1 MKLKEERSNSR
12 EKKPQKNL
20 NDTMEKNNN
29 PLFPIKYLCFN
40 EVKKIVNNKNKK
52 SPVTNKNNE
61 NLKTK
66 NKIDKIKKEEEDD
79 YNQIVYNKRIKI
91 NRNLSYTN
99 LNLNLNKNI
108 FSNSIKNESMN
119 KCNSTD
125 ERYKKVKMFGF
136 YTKKI
141 YYGTRIIN
149 TTITMKTSLV
159 IKKCKFSKKNGKNK
173 KFRNKMK
180 VNNNN
185 YINVNEITNS
195 NNNIIYRTNNINESN
210 NTITS
215 NTITSKTITNN
226 TMSNNTMSNATNNSM
241 NNKKNNIN
249 TNPNIIK
256 KIPNIKE
263 HKTELQENKIN
274 NIKIIRNKGRNKSNN
289 LDLNINKNIKGQNRK
304 NKENKENENTV
315 FVRRIILEE
324 KFTIDSKGDKKT
336 IYIKKIS
343 PIIKT
348 NEIMNSAD
356 KRLRNKKM
364 NKNNNNK
371 DKDNTYIN
379 HNDINLN
386 FNVCSFQKINLNNSY
401 QKNKLLSLH
410 QKMDSFDEENKAINI
425 NNSINDTIL
434 RNYKDFLNIK
444 KCNKI
449 IYQKPNG
456 ILYKIENNHKSYQSL
471 FQSPDRK
478 YLMQLT
484 ENDLDKNN
492 GNLYDGKNKNKNNN
506 YKEVKKIDKN
516 KKHNSPLN
524 YILSYPR
531 CLKNKMVHRKTKT
544 NFVLPN
550 NKEENENGNLL
561 TPKES
566 KGSFANKR
574 SLSFVGK
581 IYMQN
586 MVQKLKKGKKI
597 ELKDKKKNINTPTPQ
612 VSSKNRQNKIN
623 DYLYLPI
630 PNNEKHK
637 IKKINSIR
645 NNKKC
650 KNLKKY
656 NIRNKSNI
664 SGKNKENSNNNSIR
678 SHSMSKIKVKNNFSS
693 NEIKLF
699 LNYLRNNLIISE
711 RNKSH
716 RNFIIKKNDKYNFNH
731 NKSKSNYNSIN
742 NSLSNRPNYSN
753 LIYFKSKD
761 MDK

>member
-1 MKLKEERSNSR
+1 MFRPESPPRK
-12 EKKPQKNL
+12 
-20 NDTMEKNNN
+20 EKNNN
-29 PLFPIKYLCFN
+29 PLFPIKYFCFN

-52 SPVTNKNNE
+52 SPVINKNNE
-61 NLKTK
+61 KLKEK

-79 YNQIVYNKRIKI
+79 YNQLVYNKRVNI
-91 NRNLSYTN
+91 NHNLSYTN
-99 LNLNLNKNI
+99 LKICKLFNI
-108 FSNSIKNESMN
+108 YKNENIN

-125 ERYKKVKMFGF
+125 ERYKIVKMLGF

-141 YYGTRIIN
+141 FYGTRIIN
-149 TTITMKTSLV
+149 TTMRASIF
-159 IKKCKFSKKNGKNK
+159 IKKCRFSKKNGKK
-173 KFRNKMK
+173 KKYRNKIKM
-180 VNNNN
+180 NNNN
-185 YINVNEITNS
+185 FININEITNS
-195 NNNIIYRTNNINESN
+195 NNNIIYRTNNINDLN

-226 TMSNNTMSNATNNSM
+226 TMSNYTMSNVTNNSI
-241 NNKKNNIN
+241 NNKNNIN
-249 TNPNIIK
+249 TNPNINK

-263 HKTELQENKIN
+263 YKAQLQENKIN
-274 NIKIIRNKGRNKSNN
+274 NIKIIKNKGRNKNN
-289 LDLNINKNIKGQNRK
+289 NLNINKNIKSQNRK
-304 NKENKENENTV
+304 NKENENTV

-343 PIIKT
+343 PIVKSS
-348 NEIMNSAD
+348 EILNSAD

-364 NKNNNNK
+364 NRNFN

-410 QKMDSFDEENKAINI
+410 QKMDSFDEDNKAINVY
-425 NNSINDTIL
+425 NSINDTIF

-444 KCNKI
+444 KSNHI

-456 ILYKIENNHKSYQSL
+456 ISYKLENNHKSYQSL
-471 FQSPDRK
+471 FPSPDRK
-478 YLMQLT
+478 CLMQLS
-484 ENDLDKNN
+484 ESDFINKKDILYEKKDKINN
-492 GNLYDGKNKNKNNN
+492 K
-506 YKEVKKIDKN
+506 VKKQKN

-524 YILSYPR
+524 YILSYQR

-544 NFVLPN
+544 NFILPN
-550 NKEENENGNLL
+550 NKEKNENLL
-561 TPKES
+561 TPKEG
-566 KGSFANKR
+566 KGSFTNKR

-586 MVQKLKKGKKI
+586 MIQKIKKGKII
-597 ELKDKKKNINTPTPQ
+597 ELKEKITNNNTPTPQ
-612 VSSKNRQNKIN
+612 LSSKNRQNKIN
-623 DYLYLPI
+623 DYLYFPI

-650 KNLKKY
+650 KNLKKL
-656 NIRNKSNI
+656 NI
-664 SGKNKENSNNNSIR
+664 SNKPNILVKNNENSNNTSIR
-678 SHSMSKIKVKNNFSS
+678 SHSMSRMKIKNNFSS

-699 LNYLRNNLIISE
+699 LSYLKNNLIISE

-716 RNFIIKKNDKYNFNH
+716 RNFIIKKNDKYNFN
-731 NKSKSNYNSIN
+731 NSKNKSNYNSTN

-753 LIYFKSKD
+753 FIYFKSKD
-761 MDK
+761 RDKLMKY

>member
-1 MKLKEERSNSR
+1 MKLKEERSNSK
-12 EKKPQKNL
+12 EKIPQKKF

-29 PLFPIKYLCFN
+29 PIFPIKYLCFN

-61 NLKTK
+61 NI
-66 NKIDKIKKEEEDD
+66 KITNRIKKEEEDD
-79 YNQIVYNKRIKI
+79 YNQIIYNKRVKI

-99 LNLNLNKNI
+99 LNINKLIN
-108 FSNSIKNESMN
+108 NYKNENMN

-125 ERYKKVKMFGF
+125 ERYKIVKMFGL

-141 YYGTRIIN
+141 FYGSRIIN
-149 TTITMKTSLV
+149 STMRSSIMV
-159 IKKCKFSKKNGKNK
+159 IKKCRFSKKNGKK
-173 KFRNKMK
+173 KKYRNKIKM
-180 VNNNN
+180 NNNN
-185 YINVNEITNS
+185 YINVNEIANS
-195 NNNIIYRTNNINESN
+195 NNNIIFRTNNINESN

-226 TMSNNTMSNATNNSM
+226 TMSNYTMSNVTNNSN
-241 NNKKNNIN
+241 NNKKNIN
-249 TNPNIIK
+249 TNPNINK
-256 KIPNIKE
+256 KIPNKKE
-263 HKTELQENKIN
+263 YKTQIQENKIN
-274 NIKIIRNKGRNKSNN
+274 NIKIVRNKGRNNN
-289 LDLNINKNIKGQNRK
+289 LNLNINKNINKQNK
-304 NKENKENENTV
+304 KNKENENIV

-356 KRLRNKKM
+356 KRLRNKKI
-364 NKNNNNK
+364 NRNIN

-401 QKNKLLSLH
+401 QKNRLLSLN
-410 QKMDSFDEENKAINI
+410 QKMDSFDEDNNKGINV

-449 IYQKPNG
+449 IYHKPNG
-456 ILYKIENNHKSYQSL
+456 ISYKLENNHKSYQSL
-471 FQSPDRK
+471 FPSPNRK
-478 YLMQLT
+478 YLIQLS
-484 ENDLDKNN
+484 ESDLDNKNN
-492 GNLYDGKNKNKNNN
+492 NLYDGKNKNHHQELKKLSKNM
-506 YKEVKKIDKN
+506 
-516 KKHNSPLN
+516 KHNSPLN

-544 NFVLPN
+544 NFIIP
-550 NKEENENGNLL
+550 KEENENIL
-561 TPKES
+561 TPKEG
-566 KGSFANKR
+566 KESFTNKR

-586 MVQKLKKGKKI
+586 MVKKIKKGRKI
-597 ELKDKKKNINTPTPQ
+597 ELKDKIKNINTPTPQ
-612 VSSKNRQNKIN
+612 DSSKNRQNKIN
-623 DYLYLPI
+623 DYLYFPI
-630 PNNEKHK
+630 PNNEKNK
-637 IKKINSIR
+637 IKKINSNR
-645 NNKKC
+645 NNKNC
-650 KNLKKY
+650 KNLKKL
-656 NIRNKSNI
+656 NICNKPNI
-664 SGKNKENSNNNSIR
+664 QVKNKDENNNNNNSIR

-716 RNFIIKKNDKYNFNH
+716 RNFIIKKKEKYNFNN
-731 NKSKSNYNSIN
+731 NKSKSNYSSTN

-761 MDK
+761 RDKLMNY